1 MIKNYNHHQPVY
13 ENEVINY
20 LSIKPNGVYIDCTL
34 GRCGHTK
41 KIISK
46 LSTGFVIGI
55 DRDIEAI
62 NYAKQLK
69 LNNLR
74 LEHDKF
80 SNLDKIFQKHNLN
93 EVDGIIFDLGVS
105 SPQLDNVNRG
115 FSYNQLADLD
125 MRMDQSQKK
134 DAKQVINSYSL
145 NELIR
150 IFRDYGESKYAYNVA
165 KNIVNQR
172 KNKVINTTFELNE
185 IIKDSLPAKELSKHK
200 HPSRVFYQAIRMEV
214 NNELEEI
221 KIALNAALKHLKVGS
236 RLILISFHSLENNII
251 KSVLKEQTKVNEQLS
266 YLPTKSNI
274 TNSYKLIKH
283 KILDKSDNPRS
294 RSARLHIIEREV

>member
-1 MIKNYNHHQPVY
+1 MIKNYNYHKPVY
-13 ENEVINY
+13 ENEVIDY

-69 LNNLR
+69 LKNIK

-80 SNLDKIFQKHNLN
+80 SNLDKIIQKYNLN
-93 EVDGIIFDLGVS
+93 EVDGIIFDLGIS
-105 SPQLDNVNRG
+105 SPQLDNADRG
-115 FSYNQLADLD
+115 FSYNQLANLD
-125 MRMDQSQKK
+125 MRMDQSQTK

-145 NELIR
+145 NELVR

-165 KNIVNQR
+165 KNIVNER
-172 KNKVINTTFELNE
+172 RHKIINTTFELNE
-185 IIKDSLPAKELSKHK
+185 IIKASLPAKELNKQK
-200 HPSRVFYQAIRMEV
+200 HPSRVFFQAIRMEV

-221 KIALNAALKHLKVGS
+221 KIALNIALKHLKVGS
-236 RLILISFHSLENNII
+236 RLKLISYHKLEKNIN
-251 KSVLKEQTKVNEQLS
+251 KRVLKEQTKIHEQLR
-266 YLPTKSNI
+266 YLPTKS
-274 TNSYKLIKH
+274 
-283 KILDKSDNPRS
+283 
-294 RSARLHIIEREV
+294 HISN